1 MLAALLAEDQNC
13 LRSGNASAVNRVRLR
28 VADQTPF
35 IVDVAKDGEMYMI
48 AQGSGG
54 GYGDVLERD
63 PEAVAK
69 DLELGRISP
78 KVATSIYGVV
88 WDPETFVVD
97 QEATTQLRRD
107 SRRARIARAARA
119 ARAGAAP
126 RRGG

>member
-1 MLAALLAEDQNC
+1 MGLQ
-13 LRSGNASAVNRVRLR
+13 
-28 VADQTPF
+28 F
-35 IVDVAKDGEMYMI
+35 DVAKDGEMYMI

-88 WDPETFVVD
+88 WDPETLVVD
-97 QEATTQLRRD
+97 QEATSPRGRGSAGPDSLAASRTGSSLRG
-107 SRRARIARAARA
+107 S
-119 ARAGAAP
+119 
-126 RRGG
+126 